1 MNSEPVP
8 PQAQPGPGPEL
19 SSPPPPLSLSITG
32 RTAIARQSLR
42 TEGKKLE
49 RLLGKLQLD
58 RAKALDAPKLR
69 LAADVLKVHLG
80 KLPRGQH
87 SLRLAVPWDPPAM
100 VAIEIPPESSPLQE
114 MERLYRRARG
124 MELGLRLI
132 DDRADAT
139 QLRLW
144 QVQELIAGWAELLAR
159 VLQWQ
164 DARDKGQSPGAR
176 ARTWLDLTDAW
187 VAVVRALRLPV
198 GGEHVPSLLQRR
210 IAKAK
215 GAELPKGVELHQAPS
230 GAAVLVGRSA
240 AANDSLVTR
249 LLRGRDYWL
258 HLRDQPGAH
267 VVLRC
272 DGPAPA
278 AEDDL
283 RACAV
288 LAAHLSGVAKGARVE
303 VTVAQGKGVR
313 KVKGAAPGSVYVSG
327 ERAIRVEVEAAVVDA
342 FYARRPLKK

>member
-1 MNSEPVP
+1 M
-8 PQAQPGPGPEL
+8 PQ
-19 SSPPPPLSLSITG
+19 SLAAI
-32 RTAIARQSLR
+32 TAIARQSLR
-42 TEGKKLE
+42 TECKKLE
-49 RLLGKLQLD
+49 RLLGKLQHD

-80 KLPRGQH
+80 KLARGQYH
-87 SLRLAVPWDPPAM
+87 LQLAVPWDPPAH
-100 VAIEIPPESSPLQE
+100 VSIEIPVESSPLQE

-124 MELGLRLI
+124 METGLRLI

-144 QVQELIAGWAELLAR
+144 QLQELSLAWADLLAR
-159 VLQWQ
+159 ATQWQ
-164 DARDKGQSPGAR
+164 AARDRGEMPGAR

-187 VAVVRALRLPV
+187 VAQVRALRLPV
-198 GGEHVPSLLQRR
+198 GGEHVPSQQQRR

-230 GAAVLVGRSA
+230 GAAVLVGSSA

-249 LLRGRDYWL
+249 LLRGRDCWM

-278 AEDDL
+278 SEEDL

-288 LAAHLSGVAKGARVE
+288 LAAHLSGIAKGARVE
-303 VTVAQGKGVR
+303 VTVALGKGVR

-327 ERAIRVEVEAAVVDA
+327 ERAIRVEVDGAVVDA

>member
-1 MNSEPVP
+1 MNSDPTVPSPLEAGAPV
-8 PQAQPGPGPEL
+8 A
-19 SSPPPPLSLSITG
+19 PPLPPLPQTVSEA
-32 RTAIARQSLR
+32 TAVARQSLR
-42 TEGKKLE
+42 TEAKKLE
-49 RLLGKLQLD
+49 RLLGKLQVD
-58 RAKALDAPKLR
+58 RSKALDAPKLR

-80 KLPRGQH
+80 RLPRGQH
-87 SLRLAVPWDPPAM
+87 HLLLPVPWDPPAQ
-100 VAIEIPPESSPLQE
+100 VAIDIPAESTPLQE

-132 DDRADAT
+132 DDRSDAT

-144 QVQELIAGWAELLAR
+144 QIQELQQEWADLLAR
-159 VLQWQ
+159 VTLWQ
-164 DARDKGQSPGAR
+164 AAKNKGESPGAR
-176 ARTWLDLTDAW
+176 ARTWLDLAQEW
-187 VAVVRALRLPV
+187 IAKVRALRLPV
-198 GGEHVPSLLQRR
+198 GGEHVPSQLQRR
-210 IAKAK
+210 ITKAK
-215 GAELPKGVELHQAPS
+215 GAELPKGVELHQSPS

-278 AEDDL
+278 LEEDL
-283 RACAV
+283 HACAV

-327 ERAIRVEVEAAVVDA
+327 ERAVRVEVDAAVVDA